1 MGEANRG
8 KLLVVKLSFFFASV
22 CLCAAL
28 SACSTQ
34 PIQRADG
41 STTQRGFSLKE
52 LAKSDIDNVVETHQ
66 QAVIASLKTLTLK
79 LYRRNPQESRK
90 SGFSN
95 AEEAVEALYKP
106 LSHWELAAKYDW
118 QAALLDAWREDFA
131 GDRVQALIQ
140 GLLTM
145 HMAAYN
151 HRTEFYYLS
160 ELDAQKLYNSAR
172 NLEAVVWKLSNAKR
186 ANGEL
191 FLHTNA
197 LDAQGIANLSFEREF
212 GKVIGIQ
219 DTLAKIIED
228 KTNRAIRF
236 GVVNVA
242 TMLFLPI

>member
-1 MGEANRG
+1 VRVAFV
-8 KLLVVKLSFFFASV
+8 LAA
-22 CLCAAL
+22 CLC
-28 SACSTQ
+28 SACSNQ
-34 PIQRADG
+34 SIQRADG
-41 STTQRGFSLKE
+41 SNTQRGFTLKD

-79 LYRRNPQESRK
+79 LYRRNPQEWRK
-90 SGFSN
+90 SGFTN
-95 AEEAVEALYKP
+95 AEAAVEALYKP
-106 LSHWELAAKYDW
+106 LSHWELAAKLDW
-118 QAALLDAWREDFA
+118 QTAQLDVWREDFS
-131 GDRVQALIQ
+131 GDRVQALMQ

-160 ELDAQKLYNSAR
+160 EIDAQKLYNSAR
-172 NLEAVVWKLSNAKR
+172 NLEAVVWKLSNARR

-197 LDAQGIANLSFEREF
+197 LDAQGVANLSFEREF
-212 GKVIGIQ
+212 GKLIGIQ

>member
-1 MGEANRG
+1 MKTAI
-8 KLLVVKLSFFFASV
+8 LLAASCCV
-22 CLCAAL
+22 AL
-28 SACSTQ
+28 YGCNSQ
-34 PIQRADG
+34 PIQRPDG
-41 STTQRGFSLKE
+41 SNTQRGFSLRE
-52 LAKSDIDNVVETHQ
+52 LAKSDIDNVVEMHQ

-79 LYRRNPQESRK
+79 LYRRNPQEWRK
-90 SGFSN
+90 SGFTS

-106 LSHWELAAKYDW
+106 LSHWDLAAKPDW
-118 QAALLDAWREDFA
+118 QTSLLDAWREDFA
-131 GDRVQALIQ
+131 GDRVQSLMQ

-160 ELDAQKLYNSAR
+160 EVDAQKLYNSAR
-172 NLEAVVWKLSNAKR
+172 NLEAVVWKLSNARR

-191 FLHTNA
+191 FLLTNGI
-197 LDAQGIANLSFEREF
+197 DAQGVVNLSFEREF
-212 GKVIGIQ
+212 GKLIGIQ